1 MEKLVLKEKTTIISG
16 EKARRLAGLLE
27 EESAD
32 IFEIIGFL
40 ETPEIISSAI
50 AEDIILVQDAP
61 NPFDEYLGIF
71 EKYLNIKW

>member
-1 MEKLVLKEKTTIISG
+1 MIDIINVSVSG
-16 EKARRLAGLLE
+16 EKARRLAGFLE
-27 EESAD
+27 EGAD
-32 IFEIIGFL
+32 IFEVIGFL
-40 ETPEIISSAI
+40 EAPEMISSAI